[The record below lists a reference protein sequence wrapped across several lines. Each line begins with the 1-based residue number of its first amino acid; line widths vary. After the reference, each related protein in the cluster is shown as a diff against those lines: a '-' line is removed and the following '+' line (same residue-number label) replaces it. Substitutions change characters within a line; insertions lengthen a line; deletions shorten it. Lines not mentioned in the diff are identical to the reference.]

1 MAFKSGFFSITGCPN
16 VGKSTLIN
24 RVVGQKIAAVTSKPQ
39 TTRGR
44 IMGVLNRPNSQMVF
58 LDTPGIVG
66 AKNRLEEYMQKTAGS
81 TLSEVE
87 AVLFILDP
95 ARGMRERDDAI
106 IELLK
111 ASSAPV
117 LAVIN
122 KTDIIS
128 AYESEQAKEYLNN
141 AGIFREIFSISA
153 LNGDGVDDLINGLE
167 KYTVEGPK
175 YFPDDMVTD
184 QPERVLCAELVRE
197 KALILLKQEIPHGI
211 GVNVDEMRERDEGDI
226 IDISVTILC
235 DKDSHKGIII
245 GRGGSMLKSI
255 GEKARHD
262 MEWMLGKKVF
272 LQLYVKVQRDWR
284 NSLAVLRELG
294 YE

>member
-16 VGKSTLIN
+16 AGKSTLIN
-24 RVVGQKIAAVTSKPQ
+24 RIVGQKIAVVSSKPQ

-81 TLSEVE
+81 VLSEVE

-95 ARGMRERDDAI
+95 VRGMRERDDAI

-111 ASSAPV
+111 ASAAPV
-117 LAVIN
+117 LAIIN
-122 KTDIIS
+122 KADIIS
-128 AYESEQAKEYLNN
+128 AYEAEAAKDYISK
-141 AGIFREIFSISA
+141 AGIFREIFFISA
-153 LNGDGVDDLINGLE
+153 LNGDGVDDMISALE

-175 YFPDDMVTD
+175 YFPEDMVTD

-197 KALILLKQEIPHGI
+197 KALILLKEEIPHGI
-211 GVNVDEMRERDEGDI
+211 GVNVDEMQARAEGGI

-262 MEWMLGKKVF
+262 MEWMLGTKVY
-272 LQLYVKVQRDWR
+272 LQLYVKVQKDWR
-284 NSLAVLRELG
+284 NNLAILRELG